1 MAQRFWQSL
10 SSVPLICSIIVGGGT
25 VVLVEPMPVHG
36 ASVTEIARIAKTITV
51 MIEGGSGHGSG
62 ILLQRKGNTYTILTA
77 RHVIEKPGQYTIATA
92 DGERYPL
99 ISTSIQ
105 PFPGVDLATV
115 EFQSNRDYPLVT
127 LGNSNDVV
135 EGMPVYVA
143 GFPAQ
148 GASVL
153 EGIYQFTEGR
163 LTANASRPIEDG
175 YALVYTNATLPG
187 MSGGPVLDEKGQLVG
202 VHGSAD
208 VASTL
213 VQEGSSSSNVFVK
226 RGFNLGI
233 PINTYV
239 SLASQTPGL
248 PTVHQLRLDPPVDAP
263 ITLKPAD
270 YFLEAEGKFQK
281 QDYAGAI
288 AAYGK
293 AIQLRPDYSEAYLG
307 RAVAQLFQL
316 VPDENFSALGEE
328 LGVKHL
334 HRLTQGNPLLK
345 DAFPAN
351 PPSPLLNHFLT
362 AFRNNP
368 GTLQSDLA
376 QAIALNPNY
385 AEAYGVSSF
394 FNLLLGN
401 FGSAVSDIDF
411 GLTLKPDNLDLHVIR
426 GLALFL
432 SGDFRQSISAFDRLS
447 QSEPNN
453 TDYHLL
459 RGLAAFLIADYDA
472 SRQSWAELIRI
483 NPREALPYSVRA
495 ITYILEENFNAAI
508 PDLQQAARIYRSQGD
523 MSSYQDIADILQE
536 LGVNSP

>member
-1 MAQRFWQSL
+1 MAPRFWQSIYSL
-10 SSVPLICSIIVGGGT
+10 PLLCSIILGGST
-25 VVLVEPMPVHG
+25 VILREPIPVQA
-36 ASVTEIARIAKTITV
+36 ASVTEIARTAKTITV
-51 MIEGGSGHGSG
+51 LIEGGSGHGSG
-62 ILLQRKGNTYTILTA
+62 ILLQRNSTTYTILTA
-77 RHVIEKPGQYTIATA
+77 RHVVEKPGQYHVSTA
-92 DGERYPL
+92 DGQRYSLITASIKPL
-99 ISTSIQ
+99 
-105 PFPGVDLATV
+105 PGVDLATV
-115 EFQSNRDYPLVT
+115 EFQSNRDYPLAQ

-148 GASVL
+148 GSSVL
-153 EGIYQFTEGR
+153 GGIYQFTEGR

-213 VQEGSSSSNVFVK
+213 MQEGSSSSNVFVK

-233 PINTYV
+233 PINTYL
-239 SLASQTPGL
+239 SLAPQDPGL
-248 PTVHQLRLDPPVDAP
+248 PVVHQLRIDPADAP

-288 AAYGK
+288 SAYGK
-293 AIQLRPDYSEAYLG
+293 AIELNPNYSEAYLG

-362 AFRNNP
+362 AFRANP

-376 QAIALNPNY
+376 QAIALNPSY

-394 FNLLLGN
+394 FNLILGN
-401 FGSAVSDIDF
+401 FGSAVSDIDS
-411 GLTLKPDNLDLHVIR
+411 GLALDPNNMDLHVIR

-432 SGDFRQSISAFDRLS
+432 GGEFRQSLSAFDRLS
-447 QSEPNN
+447 QDDPNN

-472 SRQSWAELIRI
+472 SRSSWGELIRI
-483 NPREALPYSVRA
+483 NPQEALPYSVRA

-508 PDLQQAARIYRSQGD
+508 PDLQTAAQIFRSEGD
-523 MSSYQDIADILQE
+523 IASYQDIADILRE
-536 LGVNSP
+536 LGVNTP

>member
-1 MAQRFWQSL
+1 M
-10 SSVPLICSIIVGGGT
+10 CSIIFGVGSG
-25 VVLVEPMPVHG
+25 LVIQPVPVQA

-51 MIEGGSGHGSG
+51 LIEGGSGHGSG
-62 ILLQRKGNTYTILTA
+62 ILLQRDGNTYRILTA
-77 RHVIEKPGQYTIATA
+77 RHVIEKPGQYHISTA
-92 DGERYPL
+92 DGQRHSL
-99 ISTSIQ
+99 VTASIRAL
-105 PFPGVDLATV
+105 PGVDLATV
-115 EFQSNRDYPLVT
+115 EFQSNRDYPLAQ

-148 GASVL
+148 GSSVL

-175 YALVYTNATLPG
+175 YALVYSNATLPG

-208 VASTL
+208 VASAL

-239 SLASQTPGL
+239 SLAPQAPGL
-248 PTVHQLRLDPPVDAP
+248 PVVQNLRVDDPAP
-263 ITLKPAD
+263 LTLKPAD

-293 AIQLRPDYSEAYLG
+293 AIELNPNYSEAYLG

-316 VPDENFSALGEE
+316 VPEENFSALGEE

-362 AFRNNP
+362 GFRANP
-368 GTLQSDLA
+368 GTLQRDLA
-376 QAIALNPNY
+376 QAIALNPSY

-394 FNLLLGN
+394 FNLILGN
-401 FGSAVSDIDF
+401 FGSAVSDIDA
-411 GLTLKPDNLDLHVIR
+411 GLALQPDNMDLHVIR
-426 GLALFL
+426 ALSLFL
-432 SGDFRQSISAFDRLS
+432 GGDFRQSLSAFERLS
-447 QSEPNN
+447 QEEPNN
-453 TDYHLL
+453 ADYHLL
-459 RGLAAFLIADYDA
+459 RGLAAFLTADYDA
-472 SRQSWAELIRI
+472 SRTSWGELIRI
-483 NPREALPYSVRA
+483 NPQEALPYSVRA

-508 PDLQQAARIYRSQGD
+508 PDLQTAARIFRSEGD
-523 MSSYQDIADILQE
+523 MAAYQDIADVLRE
-536 LGVNSP
+536 LGAETP